1 MARPKVPNTISD
13 KRMADLSRR
22 ARKAAPPTL
31 SKQATDK
38 AAAGALQRKKSRW
51 S

>member
-1 MARPKVPNTISD
+1 MARPEVPNTISN
-13 KRMADLSRR
+13 RQMADLQRR
-22 ARKAAPPTL
+22 ARKAAPPML

-38 AAAGALQRKKSRW
+38 ARASADQRRKRLS